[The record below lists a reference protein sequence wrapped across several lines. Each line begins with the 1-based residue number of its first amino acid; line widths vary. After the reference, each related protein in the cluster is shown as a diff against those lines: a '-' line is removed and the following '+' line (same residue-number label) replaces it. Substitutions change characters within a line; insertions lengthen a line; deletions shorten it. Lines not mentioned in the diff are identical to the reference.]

1 MFDRQSLHIA
11 LLLWGFI
18 FSLIAAV
25 CMFMSKNFD
34 KKKRKIMLYMLL
46 ACAILLLS
54 DAFAWGYRG
63 GEGELGRYM
72 VWLSNFLVFFF
83 SDVILALYHGYVCCV
98 LFQEN
103 EDAIREVK
111 TRRKIRAVYVIA
123 AVAMALVVL
132 NQFTGFY
139 YYFDAQNFYHR
150 NSGYFISLLLPLMGM
165 LIDLDLILQYHKY
178 VSRRVAVSLISY
190 IILPYVAAIAQIFY
204 YGISM
209 INIAISISMILMF
222 IEAMIEQAQKI
233 AKQERMLAEQE
244 RMLASQE
251 RQLTEN
257 KIATMMSQIRP
268 HFIYNTLGSI
278 EQLCELDPKM
288 AAEMVHNFSKYLR
301 GNFSEMDN
309 IAPVPLSKEIEH
321 CRYYVSIEKV
331 RFPDM
336 EIIFDIQSEHFQLPA
351 LTIQPLIE
359 NAIKHG
365 LMKLPSGGTVK
376 VSTYE
381 TQDDYCVSVEDNGA
395 GFDVEHF
402 EEDKKHVGLRNIRER
417 LKAVCDGTL
426 TVESA
431 PGKGTKVVVQIP
443 KMKKA
448 KEKKGGEV
456 K

>member
-1 MFDRQSLHIA
+1 M
-11 LLLWGFI
+11 
-18 FSLIAAV
+18 
-25 CMFMSKNFD
+25 
-34 KKKRKIMLYMLL
+34 
-46 ACAILLLS
+46 
-54 DAFAWGYRG
+54 
-63 GEGELGRYM
+63 
-72 VWLSNFLVFFF
+72 
-83 SDVILALYHGYVCCV
+83 

-278 EQLCELDPKM
+278 EQLCELDSKM

-376 VSTYE
+376 ISTCE

-448 KEKKGGEV
+448 EEKKGGEV

>member
-25 CMFMSKNFD
+25 CVFMSRNFD

-103 EDAIREVK
+103 EDALREGK

-244 RMLASQE
+244 RCLPV
-251 RQLTEN
+251 RN
-257 KIATMMSQIRP
+257 
-268 HFIYNTLGSI
+268 
-278 EQLCELDPKM
+278 
-288 AAEMVHNFSKYLR
+288 
-301 GNFSEMDN
+301 GN
-309 IAPVPLSKEIEH
+309 
-321 CRYYVSIEKV
+321 
-331 RFPDM
+331 
-336 EIIFDIQSEHFQLPA
+336 
-351 LTIQPLIE
+351 
-359 NAIKHG
+359 
-365 LMKLPSGGTVK
+365 
-376 VSTYE
+376 
-381 TQDDYCVSVEDNGA
+381 
-395 GFDVEHF
+395 
-402 EEDKKHVGLRNIRER
+402 
-417 LKAVCDGTL
+417 
-426 TVESA
+426 
-431 PGKGTKVVVQIP
+431 
-443 KMKKA
+443 
-448 KEKKGGEV
+448 
-456 K
+456 